1 MLSEW
6 RKNILI
12 LIYKRLCY
20 LQEVMLW
27 DLEDKEVPLKYIKLV
42 KNLYDGIV
50 ISVRTSGGITSKKIS
65 IIIVLYLG
73 SILSAYLFALVRDE
87 LTKSV
92 TT

>member
-1 MLSEW
+1 MW
-6 RKNILI
+6 
-12 LIYKRLCY
+12 
-20 LQEVMLW
+20 W
-27 DLEDKEVPLKYIKLV
+27 DLEDKEVALKYIKLV

-50 ISVRTSGGITSKKIS
+50 ISVRTSGGITSKKFS

>member
-1 MLSEW
+1 MEKKHS
-6 RKNILI
+6 NT
-12 LIYKRLCY
+12 Y
-20 LQEVMLW
+20 LQEVMWW
-27 DLEDKEVPLKYIKLV
+27 DLEDKEVALKYIKLV